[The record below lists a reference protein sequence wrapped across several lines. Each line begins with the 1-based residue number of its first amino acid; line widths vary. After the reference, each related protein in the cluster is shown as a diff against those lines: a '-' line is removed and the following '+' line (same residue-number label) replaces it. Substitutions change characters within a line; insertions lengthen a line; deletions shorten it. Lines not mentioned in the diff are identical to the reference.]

1 MLKSEIAADETA
13 LFNVTS
19 NVFPAFCVT
28 VDSLVVS
35 STGVTGATALT
46 TTLGVSIF
54 FICKMC
60 KNRLYVRLIYDIKEC
75 TESITKR
82 IAVGSQPMMNWNFR
96 YFLEVVHTGNT
107 SMEESRLIALEII
120 GITVTVISIIVTVIS
135 IIQNFRHE
143 KSRVFRNTLLN
154 II

>member
-1 MLKSEIAADETA
+1 MVASLSSIFAVFTATIALDSSLTMLKSEIAADETA

-46 TTLGVSIF
+46 TTLGVYIF
-54 FICKMC
+54 FLWEMC
-60 KNRLYVRLIYDIKEC
+60 KNRLYVRTIYAINKS
-75 TESITKR
+75 TKSIIKR

-96 YFLEVVHTGNT
+96 YF
-107 SMEESRLIALEII
+107 
-120 GITVTVISIIVTVIS
+120 
-135 IIQNFRHE
+135 
-143 KSRVFRNTLLN
+143 
-154 II
+154 